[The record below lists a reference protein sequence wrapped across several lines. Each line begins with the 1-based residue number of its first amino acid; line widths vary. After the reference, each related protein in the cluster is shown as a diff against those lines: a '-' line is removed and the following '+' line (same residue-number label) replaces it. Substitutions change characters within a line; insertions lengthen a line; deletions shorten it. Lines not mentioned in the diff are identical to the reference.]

1 MDDFNDINQI
11 KKNWIPSQS
20 LINLDGK
27 VKFFKTHQINCKIG
41 FDNFTNLDNTIGVIH
56 ILRDPRNVITSIKNH
71 YNYNSYNEAKE
82 FMFDENTWIGKLLD
96 KNTENIE
103 NKIPTLIASWKTHY
117 NSWKNTKKNYLLIKY
132 ENLIENPKIEFDKIK
147 NYIEKLL
154 KININAEKMK
164 KAIESSSFKN
174 LQSQEKLGKFGENV
188 KGKTGEKKN
197 FFYLGK
203 ENKWKK
209 LLNDNISNEICEKFS
224 PEMKELGYL

>member
-1 MDDFNDINQI
+1 
-11 KKNWIPSQS
+11 
-20 LINLDGK
+20 
-27 VKFFKTHQINCKIG
+27 
-41 FDNFTNLDNTIGVIH
+41 
-56 ILRDPRNVITSIKNH
+56 
-71 YNYNSYNEAKE
+71 
-82 FMFDENTWIGKLLD
+82 
-96 KNTENIE
+96 
-103 NKIPTLIASWKTHY
+103 
-117 NSWKNTKKNYLLIKY
+117 
-132 ENLIENPKIEFDKIK
+132 
-147 NYIEKLL
+147 
-154 KININAEKMK
+154 MK